1 VDTVT
6 EQADPGS
13 ENDPPDEEA
22 ERRPTHYK
30 TGNMNEAQAAAVD
43 SWRARLR
50 QDKPLPGQDR
60 VSSAARIV
68 DGTSN
73 HPRASTSDVIA
84 AAVADMLRRRSTRPK
99 PLDLAA
105 YAYRTMI
112 AVRAAAWDIAPP
124 VPLPDCKAVSWYA
137 PPRLA
142 DQVDELLTAAR
153 ETALEKWLGLPAE
166 AAERYPAEVY
176 PEDFE
181 QRRARY
187 AGAVKARYGLH
198 YAGRAVPAG
207 AVARMA
213 IDRWAARDVEE
224 VIAAG
229 VAWSQEHHQQWH
241 RARRDMQSLRK

>member
-1 VDTVT
+1 MVT
-6 EQADPGS
+6 LNGQAEPGG
-13 ENDPPDEEA
+13 ENDPAEDEA
-22 ERRPTHYK
+22 ERPPKHYK
-30 TGNMNEAQAAAVD
+30 TGNMTEAQATAVTA
-43 SWRARLR
+43 WRARLR

-84 AAVADMLRRRSTRPK
+84 AAVAEMLRRKSTRPK

-112 AVRAAAWDIAPP
+112 AARAASWDMEPP
-124 VPLPDCKAVSWYA
+124 EPPADHPAVSWYA

-142 DQVDELLTAAR
+142 DQVEELLAA
-153 ETALEKWLGLPAE
+153 ACAAAVDKEKNLPAE
-166 AAERYPAEVY
+166 AAERYPAGVDVE
-176 PEDFE
+176 E
-181 QRRARY
+181 RRARY
-187 AGAVKARYGLH
+187 VFAVATRYGLR
-198 YAGRAVPAG
+198 YAGRPVPPG

-213 IDRWAARDVEE
+213 IDRWAGRDVDQ

-241 RARRDMQSLRK
+241 RARRDMRPLRK